1 MIAEK
6 LNEGQVLELMKNS
19 LYYYAKNAK
28 PRGQNAHYLNCQ
40 DVLRNPLSKKKLP
53 EAADKL
59 KADKSY
65 KYGDTMLTFYRKA
78 EV

>member
-1 MIAEK
+1 MQRTQTQA
-6 LNEGQVLELMKNS
+6 
-19 LYYYAKNAK
+19 
-28 PRGQNAHYLNCQ
+28 GQNVHYLNCQ

-53 EAADKL
+53 EAAGKL
-59 KADKSY
+59 KVDKGC